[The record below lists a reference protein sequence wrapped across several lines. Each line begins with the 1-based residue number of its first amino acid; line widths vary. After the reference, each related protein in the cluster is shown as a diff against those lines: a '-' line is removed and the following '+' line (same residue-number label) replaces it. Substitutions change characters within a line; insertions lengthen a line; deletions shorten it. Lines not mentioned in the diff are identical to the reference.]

1 MCLRSFS
8 FGAYMGVNGLPVEVL
23 ALFNDLADCPEKK
36 IEFASEIIQA
46 ALQGNIA
53 LNGAFNIDAYETAI
67 RRNNFLIKIGEKKK
81 KLRLDGGSF
90 DDDCSETVYA
100 GCVKTEYLS
109 SDYMSSITEV
119 KDAFEDLLDESE
131 LNYAVSM
138 MKKINN
144 KVAAIYGVDLIHAIR
159 QAIKGFP
166 QSIEAVK
173 NLCLSCKPI
182 SDLVEI
188 VLSSDKEFDDL
199 FD

>member
-8 FGAYMGVNGLPVEVL
+8 FGAYMGVNGLPIEVL
-23 ALFNDLADCPEKK
+23 ALFNALADCPEKR
-36 IEFASEIIQA
+36 IEFAGEIIQA
-46 ALQGNIA
+46 ALQGKID
-53 LNGAFNIDAYETAI
+53 LNGSFNIDAYETAI
-67 RRNNFLIKIGEKKK
+67 RRNNFLVKIGERKK
-81 KLRLDGGSF
+81 KLYLDGGSS
-90 DDDCSETVYA
+90 DDDFSET
-100 GCVKTEYLS
+100 GCVNTEHLS
-109 SDYMSSITEV
+109 SDCMSCIAEV

-138 MKKINN
+138 IKKINN
-144 KVAAIYGVDLIHAIR
+144 KVVAIYGVDLIHAIR

-166 QSIEAVK
+166 QAIEAVK

-182 SDLVEI
+182 SDLVET